1 MGKLRAVLENHPIF
15 LGFASGGNYFLCSL
29 ELGNAFLVL
38 RFFVKK
44 KMKASGR
51 KNYIK

>member
-1 MGKLRAVLENHPIF
+1 MTK
-15 LGFASGGNYFLCSL
+15 SSL

-38 RFFVKK
+38 RLFIKK

-51 KNYIK
+51 NNNNDFRIVNFFPTYFSM

>member
-1 MGKLRAVLENHPIF
+1 MTK
-15 LGFASGGNYFLCSL
+15 SSL

-38 RFFVKK
+38 RLFINK

-51 KNYIK
+51 NNNNYFVLKLKKLLSK